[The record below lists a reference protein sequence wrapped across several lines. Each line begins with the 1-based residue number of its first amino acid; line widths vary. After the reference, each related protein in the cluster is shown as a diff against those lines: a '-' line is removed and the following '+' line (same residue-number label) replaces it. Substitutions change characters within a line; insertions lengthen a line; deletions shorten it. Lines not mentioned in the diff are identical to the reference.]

1 MNNIT
6 QKQNEPIS
14 IERLKAQRKLYSV
27 AKKISFASFMLFVI
41 PVVIGHVLKIWF
53 GGYELFMNIF
63 VIYAA
68 VASILKIVISMC
80 AKKTKKRAAAIQQL
94 FDAHIYSMAW
104 KKVWGAEPT
113 QEFVCQHARKEPDT
127 KLKDWYEPLIE
138 KANHNVGVLLC
149 QMENVRYDERLKVR
163 FYMWT
168 HIVFWVYVAV
178 SVLFGMYYFQE
189 NTSDFLLKTMVPL
202 APIVVLYLTLVY
214 NRYGEVEQRG
224 KLDAAI
230 SDAWRIAKAHHTVSI
245 QKLEEIQTILYAY
258 RCEVNAVPDWFYN
271 RHRNLLEGLAYQS
284 TKVRLVELNLIKSE
298 EI

>member
-14 IERLKAQRKLYSV
+14 IERLKAQRKLYSD
-27 AKKISFASFMLFVI
+27 AKKISFASLMVFVL
-41 PVVIGHVLKIWF
+41 PVVIGNLLKIWF
-53 GGYELFMNIF
+53 GGYVLFMNTL

-68 VASILKIVISMC
+68 VASILKLVISMC

-94 FDAHIYSMAW
+94 FDAHIYGMAW

-113 QEFVCQHARKEPDT
+113 HELVCQQARTEPDT
-127 KLKDWYEPLIE
+127 MLKDWYEPLIE

-149 QMENVRYDERLKVR
+149 QMENVRYDERLKAR
-163 FYMWT
+163 FYMWI

-178 SVLFGMYYFQE
+178 SVLFGVFYFQE
-189 NTSDFLLKTMVPL
+189 STLDFLVKTMVPL
-202 APIVVLYLTLVY
+202 APIAAWYLTLVY
-214 NRYGEVEQRG
+214 NRHGEVEQRG
-224 KLDAAI
+224 KLEAAI
-230 SDAWRIAKAHHTVSI
+230 SEAWRIAKGRHTVSI
-245 QKLEEIQTILYAY
+245 QKLEEIQTILFAY

-284 TKVRLVELNLIKSE
+284 TKVRLMELNLIKSE